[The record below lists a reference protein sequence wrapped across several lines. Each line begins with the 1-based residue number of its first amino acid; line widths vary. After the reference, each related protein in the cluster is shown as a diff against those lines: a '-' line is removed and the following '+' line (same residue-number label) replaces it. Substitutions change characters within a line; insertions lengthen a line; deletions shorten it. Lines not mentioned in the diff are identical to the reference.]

1 VDEILTGKV
10 IAVNGPIVKAVGLS
24 GVRMFDIAEVGP
36 DRLIGEVIRLAE
48 DITIIQVYEDNTGL
62 KPGDEVISYG
72 RPLSVLLGP
81 GLIANIY
88 DGIQRPLVGI
98 SEVCGSYI
106 KKGIKLSPL
115 DVDKKWEFQSLAKAG
130 MDVKEGTLL
139 GEIRWR
145 WGLVYTT
152 GSLLPIGRCA
162 SRGPA
167 KAGRNL
173 SYP

>member
-1 VDEILTGKV
+1 MTGKV
-10 IAVNGPIVKAVGLS
+10 ISVNGPIVRAVGLT
-24 GVRMFDIAEVGP
+24 GIKMFDIAEVGP
-36 DRLIGEVIRLAE
+36 DRLIGEVIRLSE
-48 DITIIQVYEDNTGL
+48 EITIIQVYEDNTGL

-115 DVDKKWEFQSLAKAG
+115 DVNKKWELQPLVKAG
-130 MDVKEGTLL
+130 DEIKEGGVV
-139 GEIRWR
+139 GEIREVR
-145 WGLVYTT
+145 W
-152 GSLLPIGRCA
+152 
-162 SRGPA
+162 
-167 KAGRNL
+167 
-173 SYP
+173 